1 MRVSLRAH
9 RESLWLLF
17 EAHGEREGRLREN
30 GGRVAEREGRVA
42 ERAARLLWSGRGG
55 TPGYTSK
62 KRPRPPHSL

>member
-17 EAHGEREGRLREN
+17 EAHGEREGRLRKN

-42 ERAARLLWSGRGG
+42 ERAGRLLCLG
-55 TPGYTSK
+55 
-62 KRPRPPHSL
+62 